1 MISLVIPV
9 HNEEGNIEPLYQE
22 IKGVMD
28 SLGEEYEIIY
38 VNDGSTDGSG
48 EILRRIKAQDP
59 RVRVLEMDRNRGEA
73 AALTA
78 GFHHARGDIVVSM
91 DGDGQNDP
99 AYIPRLLEK
108 LREGYK
114 AVSGWR
120 EKRKEPFLTRVLPS
134 RMANW
139 IIGMVTG
146 VRVHDNGCSLKAY
159 RGEAVKSVHIPHGF
173 HRFIPA
179 IFGVK
184 NNEVAEVKIKDRP
197 RRWGSSHYGL
207 SRTLEVLRELVT
219 IPFIL
224 RGGPGSHYCLKVCSN
239 VGLALL
245 LLYLLFCLWVPRG
258 FYFFPFPLAV
268 VVASRVAYKN
278 LERFLQAQK
287 EGAFSVSEPEQQ

>member
-1 MISLVIPV
+1 MKYMATILFSSFLFIIS
-9 HNEEGNIEPLYQE
+9 
-22 IKGVMD
+22 
-28 SLGEEYEIIY
+28 
-38 VNDGSTDGSG
+38 
-48 EILRRIKAQDP
+48 KAAP
-59 RVRVLEMDRNRGEA
+59 C
-73 AALTA
+73 
-78 GFHHARGDIVVSM
+78 S
-91 DGDGQNDP
+91 
-99 AYIPRLLEK
+99 
-108 LREGYK
+108 
-114 AVSGWR
+114 S
-120 EKRKEPFLTRVLPS
+120 EKRKEPFFTRVLPS

-159 RGEAVKSVHIPHGF
+159 RGEVVKSVHIPHGF

-179 IFGVK
+179 IFGVA
-184 NNEVAEVKIKDRP
+184 NHEVAEVRIKDRP

-224 RGGPGSHYCLKVCSN
+224 RGGPGSRYCLRVCSN

-258 FYFFPFPLAV
+258 FYFLPLPLAV

-287 EGAFSVSEPEQQ
+287 NGTFSASIMKEEALLAQKVERQGSGISE

>member
-9 HNEEGNIEPLYQE
+9 HNEEGNIEPLYRE
-22 IKGVMD
+22 IKTVMD
-28 SLGEEYEIIY
+28 SLGEEYEILY

-48 EILRRIKAQDP
+48 EILARLKAQDP

-78 GFHHARGDIVVSM
+78 GFHHARGEMVVSM

-99 AYIPRLLEK
+99 AYIPQVLEK
-108 LREGYK
+108 LREGYR

-120 EKRKEPFLTRVLPS
+120 EKRKEPYFTRVLPS
-134 RMANW
+134 RVANW
-139 IIGMVTG
+139 LIGMVTG
-146 VRVHDNGCSLKAY
+146 VKVHDNGCSLKAY
-159 RGEAVKSVHIPHGF
+159 RAEVVKGIHIPHGF

-184 NNEVAEVKIKDRP
+184 NHEVAEVRIKDRP

-219 IPFIL
+219 IPFLL
-224 RGGPGSHYCLKVCSN
+224 RGGEGGAHCLKICHS
-239 VGLALL
+239 LSLL
-245 LLYLLFCLWVPRG
+245 IFIAYLLFCLWIPRG
-258 FYFFPFPLAV
+258 LYFLPIPLAARV
-268 VVASRVAYKN
+268 GSRVAYQN
-278 LERFLQAQK
+278 LKRFLQAQK
-287 EGAFSVSEPEQQ
+287 DGVFRIRELD

>member
-9 HNEEGNIEPLYQE
+9 HNEEGNIEPLYKE

-38 VNDGSTDGSG
+38 VNDGSTDDSG

-59 RVRVLEMDRNRGEA
+59 KVRVLEMDKNRGEA

-99 AYIPRLLEK
+99 AYIPQLLEK

-120 EKRKEPFLTRVLPS
+120 EKRKEPYLARVLPS
-134 RMANW
+134 KVANW
-139 IIGMVTG
+139 VIGLVTG
-146 VRVHDNGCSLKAY
+146 VKVHDNGCSLKAY
-159 RGEAVKSVHIPHGF
+159 RGEIVKEIQIPHGF

-184 NNEVAEVKIKDRP
+184 NQEVAEVKIKDRP

-207 SRTLEVLRELVT
+207 TRTLEVLRELIT

-224 RGGPGSHYCLKVCSN
+224 KGSPGSDFCLKACFTT
-239 VGLALL
+239 GLALL
-245 LLYLLFCLWVPRG
+245 LLYLLFCLWVPSG
-258 FYFFPFPLAV
+258 LYFLPLPLV
-268 VVASRVAYKN
+268 TVVASRVAYKN
-278 LERFLQAQK
+278 TERFLQAQR
-287 EGAFSVSEPEQQ
+287 EGVFSVSEIEHQ